1 MQWRTNSWRGSR
13 IAVAVDVGQW
23 NEPVAVGS
31 YRRRLYKWSW
41 QGRWDDTWMALL
53 DHNNLAEFPVI
64 SGSTEKEAII
74 VIRKEVARGETHD
87 RLRTSL
93 HKGWRE
99 VSASAISS
107 RDTHYWFSICYFTQR
122 YTLRFRACHFTQRF
136 PMGGGLCGSAHV
148 DRQRPWPIKG
158 WHGGG

>member
-1 MQWRTNSWRGSR
+1 MQWRTNGWRGSR

-23 NEPVAVGS
+23 NEHVAVGS

-41 QGRWDDTWMALL
+41 QGRWEDTWMALL

-64 SGSTEKEAII
+64 WVSTEKEAII
-74 VIRKEVARGETHD
+74 VTRKEVARGDGTHD

-99 VSASAISS
+99 VSASAISP
-107 RDTHYWFSICYFTQR
+107 RDTHCGFAPATSHRGSLW
-122 YTLRFRACHFTQRF
+122 
-136 PMGGGLCGSAHV
+136 GGLCGSAHV
-148 DRQRPWPIKG
+148 DRQWPWPIKR